1 MKPVA
6 RMALE
11 PGMVL
16 GEDVVC
22 QDEVL
27 FPAET
32 VLTAAMIDRLKRYS
46 VMCVTIKEDIDFAT
60 THYEKIRFDEK
71 FKNFQQKHAE
81 NLMRYKQLMNSFTR
95 GERQI
100 PDEELLAI
108 YDDLSAT
115 YDSGTVLLDYLY
127 NLVPN
132 EDELTFTHCL
142 NSALLGGTFAD
153 WMEMDQKDK
162 ETLILSCFYYDI
174 GKLKLPYDLLWK
186 SGKLSE
192 EEYTLVKKHPVIG
205 YAILNNTS
213 SVNQRIKNAVIMHHE
228 RMDGSGY
235 PYHMKGTKIDL
246 FARYIAIIDT
256 YIAMASSR
264 SYRTALTPLQI
275 LDNFQ
280 KNLTIYDT
288 EILLP
293 LMKRISD
300 AQLGTTVQLSDDTVW
315 DVFLIH
321 PGRYSLPVLKNAE
334 DQTLDLL
341 ENPQLTIVKNL

>member
-1 MKPVA
+1 MKSVA

-16 GEDVVC
+16 GEDVLY
-22 QDEVL
+22 QGGIL
-27 FPAET
+27 FPAES
-32 VLTAAMIDRLKRYS
+32 VLTAAMIERLKRYS
-46 VMCVTIKEDIDFAT
+46 IMCVSIKEDIDYAT
-60 THYEKIRFDEK
+60 THYEKIRFDEY
-71 FKNFQQKHAE
+71 FRTFQQKHAE
-81 NLMRYKQLMNSFTR
+81 NLMRYKRLMISFVM
-95 GERQI
+95 EKKQI
-100 PDEELLAI
+100 PDEALLAI
-108 YDDLSAT
+108 YNDMSST

-132 EDELTFTHCL
+132 EDELTYTHCL

-153 WMEMDQKDK
+153 WMEMDKKDK

-174 GKLKLPYDLLWK
+174 GKLRLPYELLWK

-192 EEYTLVKKHPVIG
+192 EEYALVKKHPVIG

-213 SVNQRIKNAVIMHHE
+213 SVDQRIKNAVIMHHE

-235 PYHMKGTKIDL
+235 PYHMKGSGIDL

-256 YIAMASSR
+256 YIAMASPR

-280 KNLTIYDT
+280 KNLTVYDT

-300 AQLGTTVQLSDDTVW
+300 AQLGTTVQLSDNSIW

-321 PGRYSLPVLKNAE
+321 PGRYSLPILKNKE
-334 DQTLDLL
+334 NKTLDLL
-341 ENPQLTIVKNL
+341 ENPHLTIVKNL

>member
-1 MKPVA
+1 MRSVA

-16 GEDVVC
+16 GEDVSY
-22 QDEVL
+22 QEEIL

-32 VLTAAMIDRLKRYS
+32 VLTAAMIERLKRYS
-46 VMCVTIKEDIDFAT
+46 IMCVTIKEGIDFAT
-60 THYEKIRFDEK
+60 THYEKMRFDEN
-71 FKNFQQKHAE
+71 FKIFQQKHAD
-81 NLMRYKQLMNSFTR
+81 NLMHYKRLMISFVME
-95 GERQI
+95 GKQI

-108 YDDLSAT
+108 YSDMSAT
-115 YDSGTVLLDYLY
+115 YDSGAILLDYLY

-153 WMEMDQKDK
+153 WMEMEKKDK
-162 ETLILSCFYYDI
+162 ETLLLSCFYYDI
-174 GKLKLPYDLLWK
+174 GKLKLPYELLWK
-186 SGKLSE
+186 SGRLSE
-192 EEYTLVKKHPVIG
+192 EEYTLVKRHPVIG

-213 SVNQRIKNAVIMHHE
+213 SVDQRIKNAVIMHHE

-235 PYHMKGTKIDL
+235 PYHMKGTKIDVL
-246 FARYIAIIDT
+246 ARYIAIIDT
-256 YIAMASSR
+256 YIAMASPR
-264 SYRTALTPLQI
+264 SYRTARTPLQI

-280 KNLTIYDT
+280 KNLTVYDT

-300 AQLGTTVQLSDDTVW
+300 AQLGTTVQLSDDSVW

-321 PGRYSLPVLKNAE
+321 PGRYSLPVLKNAANE
-334 DQTLDLL
+334 TLDLL
-341 ENPQLTIVKNL
+341 ENPQVTIVKNL